1 MQNNYVS
8 LQSVHISVINVNST
22 NIYISLKEILYSFT
36 TTATMESHDVQL
48 SDMVSLGK
56 ELTTVFEGT
65 REAEL
70 SEKCASI
77 ITEIRQ
83 LQQKQREQLKQQ
95 IQGMKKVLL
104 L

>member
-1 MQNNYVS
+1 
-8 LQSVHISVINVNST
+8 
-22 NIYISLKEILYSFT
+22 
-36 TTATMESHDVQL
+36 MESHDVQL

-104 L
+104 LKFSSEIRTKLDN

>member
-1 MQNNYVS
+1 MQNKYVS
-8 LQSVHISVINVNST
+8 LQNTVIHISVINVNST
-22 NIYISLKEILYSFT
+22 TEILYSFT

-70 SEKCASI
+70 SERCASI

-95 IQGMKKVLL
+95 IQRMKKVLL

>member
-1 MQNNYVS
+1 MQNKYVS
-8 LQSVHISVINVNST
+8 LQYTVIHTCISVIKVNST
-22 NIYISLKEILYSFT
+22 TEILYSFT